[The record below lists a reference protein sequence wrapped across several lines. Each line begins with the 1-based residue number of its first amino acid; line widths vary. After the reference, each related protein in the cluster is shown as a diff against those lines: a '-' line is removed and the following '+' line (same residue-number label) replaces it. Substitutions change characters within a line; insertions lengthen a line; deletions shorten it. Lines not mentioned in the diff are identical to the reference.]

1 MKWIALTILVFIVGY
16 TFITLYFRKPG
27 AGYQPYKDSKDR
39 ATVHR
44 LEQAGYQRVTATIS
58 LPADPQRSA
67 ARLAQTFAPSQN
79 TFGGL
84 PSELSETL
92 IDKPILPEG
101 FASVA
106 APSSVAALMPY
117 VFQFTCTLPDKKNTL
132 DETYVYVK
140 ESEIAIVA
148 SFEKISGE
156 LLARSRE
163 CTVLVTIPGG
173 TLKPGEYR
181 VTLIGSRNSRQ
192 WTLQVK

>member
-1 MKWIALTILVFIVGY
+1 MKWIALSIIVFMVVY
-16 TFITLYFRKPG
+16 TFISLYFRKPG
-27 AGYQPYKDSKDR
+27 PGYQPYKDSKDR

-44 LEQAGYQRVTATIS
+44 LEQAGYQRVAATIS

-67 ARLAQTFAPSQN
+67 ASLGKTFAPSQN

-84 PSELSETL
+84 PSQLSETL
-92 IDKPILPEG
+92 IDKPSLPEG

-106 APSSVAALMPY
+106 APSSVTALMPY
-117 VFQFTCTLPDKKNTL
+117 SFQFTCTLPDKKNTL

-140 ESEIAIVA
+140 EGEIAIVA
-148 SFEKISGE
+148 NFEKISGE

-163 CTVLVTIPGG
+163 STVLVTIPGS

-181 VTLIGSRNSRQ
+181 VTLVGARNSRQ